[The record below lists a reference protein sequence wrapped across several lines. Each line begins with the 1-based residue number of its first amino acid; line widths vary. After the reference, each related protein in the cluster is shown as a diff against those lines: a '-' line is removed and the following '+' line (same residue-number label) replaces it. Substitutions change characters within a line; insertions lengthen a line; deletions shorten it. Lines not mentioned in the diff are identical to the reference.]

1 MPTEISA
8 ILGVFQAIIF
18 FLIQY
23 WWADLAGAAFVPI
36 AKVSIAFVY
45 PIYT

>member
-8 ILGVFQAIIF
+8 ILGVFQAMVF
-18 FLIQY
+18 PLIQY
-23 WWADLAGAAFVPI
+23 WWPDLARAAFVPI
-36 AKVSIAFVY
+36 TRVSIAFVD

>member
-1 MPTEISA
+1 MLTEISA
-8 ILGVFQAIIF
+8 ILGVFQAMVF

-23 WWADLAGAAFVPI
+23 WWADLAGAAFAPI
-36 AKVSIAFVY
+36 AKVSIAFVD